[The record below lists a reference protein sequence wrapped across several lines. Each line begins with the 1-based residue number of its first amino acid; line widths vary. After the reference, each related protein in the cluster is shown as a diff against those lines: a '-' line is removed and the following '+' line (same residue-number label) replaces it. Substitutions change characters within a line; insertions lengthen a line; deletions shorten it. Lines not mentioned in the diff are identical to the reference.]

1 MFFFLSCGSSIPCDF
16 ATNIYIQ
23 RMKEITFQI
32 LLMTKT
38 KTNTSFDTTS
48 KTSNISFEMYMPAIN
63 SKMTFQGKSILFS

>member
-1 MFFFLSCGSSIPCDF
+1 
-16 ATNIYIQ
+16 
-23 RMKEITFQI
+23 MKEITFQI